1 MHGNERGP
9 GVTLAAI
16 ELDGVLGDVV
26 FLAITVAFFG
36 LAWLVVR
43 MCDHISG
50 TADAATFSA
59 RGAPGGAPGDKAGR

>member
-1 MHGNERGP
+1 M
-9 GVTLAAI
+9 TLAAI

-50 TADAATFSA
+50 TADAATFST
-59 RGAPGGAPGDKAGR
+59 RGAPSVEDTADAEVREAVGIGQ